1 MDKGIYEGAS
11 GEVCILSWLQP
22 GAQQL
27 PGSPI
32 CPVIAQSGGS
42 CRETGE
48 KGVRVPSGQRS
59 GPLYFLQE
67 VPDLSLSRSLL
78 RKSGTQSQSLP
89 NSSTWNQ
96 LKECDGLAGFLVNA
110 DVFVQTVKHK
120 KAEAPSISH
129 PSPSCLC
136 RRCPDGLKT
145 PNLAQ
150 CLPFSKPER
159 LSDLPK
165 VSSRSEAELGPNP
178 ASKLL
183 FFLHPVLVLLLGWS
197 NKFPRAGTSQG
208 PALVPGMSD
217 SAEHHG
223 RGLASRASASPHP
236 PTSQASPSF
245 HCTSEALV
253 TEHPVGHHPAK
264 TGG

>member
-1 MDKGIYEGAS
+1 M
-11 GEVCILSWLQP
+11 
-22 GAQQL
+22 
-27 PGSPI
+27 
-32 CPVIAQSGGS
+32 
-42 CRETGE
+42 
-48 KGVRVPSGQRS
+48 
-59 GPLYFLQE
+59 
-67 VPDLSLSRSLL
+67 
-78 RKSGTQSQSLP
+78 
-89 NSSTWNQ
+89 
-96 LKECDGLAGFLVNA
+96 
-110 DVFVQTVKHK
+110 FVQTVKHK

-197 NKFPRAGTSQG
+197 NKFSRAGTSQG

-223 RGLASRASASPHP
+223 RGLASRGSASPHP
-236 PTSQASPSF
+236 PPHLPGKPLFSLHLRGFGDGAPCGPPPSKDRRVNLGKLRNTA
-245 HCTSEALV
+245 CLALC
-253 TEHPVGHHPAK
+253 PPAL
-264 TGG
+264 GPRYV